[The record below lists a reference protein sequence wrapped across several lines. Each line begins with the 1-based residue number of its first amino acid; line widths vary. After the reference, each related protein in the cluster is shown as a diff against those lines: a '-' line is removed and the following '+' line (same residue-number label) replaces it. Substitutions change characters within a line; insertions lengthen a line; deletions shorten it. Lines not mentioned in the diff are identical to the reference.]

1 MEDGSYLQLILLVLC
16 FLISSTYTMA
26 EAAFIALS
34 NLRVRSMQ
42 DAAVRGA
49 DMVAKIKEDPDK
61 FLTAMLI
68 GANLFYI
75 IATSMA
81 ALIAQRY
88 FGEAGIAVAA
98 IVMTFVTLIFGDITP
113 KSLAVRKS
121 EAIALR
127 LAPFIRLSIWIFS
140 PIIPLVT
147 FITRK
152 VVKLLGGGD
161 DALTPSITES
171 ELKSLVE
178 VSHEVGVIEQ
188 EEKTMIDNV
197 FEFGNT
203 SAQDIMIPRTDILAV
218 RIDSS
223 YDDIFQI
230 FKDEGYSRMPVYEE
244 SIDNIV
250 GILNFRDFVFS
261 EKKGFDLKSL
271 LREPYFTYESK
282 PTVELLAVMREQR
295 YSLAVVLDEYGGT
308 SGILTRNDIVEEIM
322 GHIGDEYDDPHEDE
336 ITDIAPG
343 EYLVLGQTQLEEV
356 SLAIGITLESE
367 DFETIGGYVVG
378 LFGQIPEAGESICDG
393 ELEFT
398 VEHIDKNRI
407 ETLRIVHKQTPEE
420 VSESESDT
428 DV

>member
-1 MEDGSYLQLILLVLC
+1 
-16 FLISSTYTMA
+16 
-26 EAAFIALS
+26 
-34 NLRVRSMQ
+34 MQ
-42 DAAVRGA
+42 DAGTRGA

-81 ALIAQRY
+81 ALVAQHY

-98 IVMTFVTLIFGDITP
+98 IAMTFITLIFGDITP
-113 KSLAVRKS
+113 KSLAVRNTES
-121 EAIALR
+121 LALK
-127 LAPFIRLSIWIFS
+127 LAPFVKLSILVYG

-152 VVKLLGGGD
+152 VVKLLGGD

-197 FEFGNT
+197 FEFGST
-203 SAQDIMIPRTDILAV
+203 SAEDIMIPRTDIYAIKL
-218 RIDSS
+218 DSS
-223 YDDIFQI
+223 YDDIFQV

-244 SIDNIV
+244 SIDNII
-250 GILNFRDFVFS
+250 GILNFRDFVLS
-261 EKKGFDLKSL
+261 DKESFDIKSL

-282 PTVELLAVMREQR
+282 PTVELLTVMREQR

-322 GHIGDEYDDPHEDE
+322 GHIGDEYDDPHEEE
-336 ITDIAPG
+336 ITAIADG
-343 EYLVLGQTQLEEV
+343 EYSVLGQTDLEEV
-356 SLAIGITLESE
+356 GSAIGMMLESE

-378 LFGQIPEAGESICDG
+378 LFGQIPEMGESICDG
-393 ELEFT
+393 ELEFI

-407 ETLRIVHKQTPEE
+407 EKLKIIHKQTPVEIP
-420 VSESESDT
+420 ESESDKNT
-428 DV
+428 

>member
-1 MEDGSYLQLILLVLC
+1 
-16 FLISSTYTMA
+16 
-26 EAAFIALS
+26 
-34 NLRVRSMQ
+34 MQ
-42 DAAVRGA
+42 DSGIKGAAT
-49 DMVAKIKEDPDK
+49 VAKIKEDPDK

-81 ALIAQRY
+81 ALVAQHY

-98 IVMTFVTLIFGDITP
+98 IVMTFVTLVFGDITP

-121 EAIALR
+121 EALALG
-127 LAPFIRLSIWIFS
+127 LAPFVRFSIIIYS

-147 FITRK
+147 VITRK
-152 VVKLLGGGD
+152 IVKLLGGSD
-161 DALTPSITES
+161 DFSPSITES

-188 EEKTMIDNV
+188 EEKDMIDNV

-203 SAQDIMIPRTDILAV
+203 SAQDIMIPRTDIYAI

-223 YDDIFQI
+223 YDEIYQI

-244 SIDNIV
+244 SIDNII
-250 GILNFRDFVFS
+250 GILNFRDFILS
-261 EKKGFDLKSL
+261 DKNTFDINAI

-282 PTVELLAVMREQR
+282 STVELLTVMREQR
-295 YSLAVVLDEYGGT
+295 YSFAVVLDEYGGT

-322 GHIGDEYDDPHEDE
+322 GHIGDEYDDPLEEE
-336 ITDIAPG
+336 IIAIADG
-343 EYLVLGQTQLEEV
+343 EYSVLGQALLEDV
-356 SLAIGITLESE
+356 SEAIGVTLESE

-378 LFGQIPEAGESICDG
+378 LLGQIPEAGEAIVEG
-393 ELEFT
+393 ELEFI
-398 VEHIDKNRI
+398 VEHVDKNRI
-407 ETLRIVHKQTPEE
+407 EKLKIIHKQPSDEADETSTEE
-420 VSESESDT
+420 DT
-428 DV
+428 DT

>member
-1 MEDGSYLQLILLVLC
+1 
-16 FLISSTYTMA
+16 MA
-26 EAAFIALS
+26 ESAYVALS
-34 NLRVRSMQ
+34 SLRVRSMQ
-42 DAAVRGA
+42 DAGTKGA
-49 DMVAKIKEDPDK
+49 DTVAKIKGDPDK

-81 ALIAQRY
+81 ALIAQHH

-98 IVMTFVTLIFGDITP
+98 IIMTFVTLVFGDITP

-121 EAIALR
+121 EGLALG
-127 LAPFIRLSIWIFS
+127 LAPFVRLSIIIYS
-140 PIIPLVT
+140 PLIPIVT

-152 VVKLLGGGD
+152 VVKFLGGGD
-161 DALTPSITES
+161 NFAPSITES

-188 EEKTMIDNV
+188 EGKTMIDNV

-203 SAQDIMIPRTDILAV
+203 SAQDIMIPRTDIYAIK
-218 RIDSS
+218 IDAD
-223 YDDIFQI
+223 YDEVYQI

-244 SIDNIV
+244 SIDNIK
-250 GILNFRDFVFS
+250 GILNFRDFILCDKNS
-261 EKKGFDLKSL
+261 FDINAL

-322 GHIGDEYDDPHEDE
+322 GHIGDEYDDPLEEE
-336 ITDIAPG
+336 ITVITDG
-343 EYLVLGQTQLEEV
+343 EYLVLGQTLLEDV
-356 SLAIGITLESE
+356 SEAIGVVLESE

-378 LFGQIPEAGESICDG
+378 LLGQIPEDGESITEDN
-393 ELEFT
+393 LEFI
-398 VEHIDKNRI
+398 VEHVDKNRI
-407 ETLRIVHKQTPEE
+407 EKLKIINNQNI
-420 VSESESDT
+420 DT
-428 DV
+428 SKDDQVEDDTSF

>member
-1 MEDGSYLQLILLVLC
+1 
-16 FLISSTYTMA
+16 
-26 EAAFIALS
+26 
-34 NLRVRSMQ
+34 MQ
-42 DAAVRGA
+42 DVGTKGA
-49 DMVAKIKEDPDK
+49 DTVAKIKEDPDK

-81 ALIAQRY
+81 ALVGQHY

-98 IVMTFVTLIFGDITP
+98 VAMTFITLVFGDITP

-121 EAIALR
+121 ETISLR
-127 LAPFIRLSIWIFS
+127 LAPFVRLSMIVYG
-140 PIIPLVT
+140 PVIPVVT

-152 VVKLLGGGD
+152 VVKLLGGD
-161 DALTPSITES
+161 EDLSPSITES

-188 EEKTMIDNV
+188 EGKTMIDNV

-203 SAQDIMIPRTDILAV
+203 CAEDIMIPRTDIYAIKV
-218 RIDSS
+218 DSS
-223 YDDIFQI
+223 YDDIFQV

-250 GILNFRDFVFS
+250 GILNFRDFVLS
-261 EKKGFDLKSL
+261 DKENFDIKSI

-322 GHIGDEYDDPHEDE
+322 GHIGDEYDDPHEEE
-336 ITDIAPG
+336 IVSTTPG
-343 EYLVLGQTQLEEV
+343 EYLVLGQALLEDV
-356 SLAIGITLESE
+356 GLAIGVTLESE

-378 LFGQIPEAGESICDG
+378 LFGQIPEMGESICEGD
-393 ELEFT
+393 LEFN
-398 VEHIDKNRI
+398 VLHIDKNRI
-407 ETLRIVHKQTPEE
+407 EKLKIIQKPAPEE
-420 VSESESDT
+420 TETQESDT
-428 DV
+428 DS

>member
-1 MEDGSYLQLILLVLC
+1 MEDGSYLQIFLLVLC
-16 FLISSTYTMA
+16 FLISSLYTMA
-26 EAAFIALS
+26 ESAYVALS

-42 DAAVRGA
+42 DAGTKGA
-49 DMVAKIKEDPDK
+49 DTVAKIKEDPDK

-81 ALIAQRY
+81 ALIAQHH
-88 FGEAGIAVAA
+88 FGEAGIAIAA
-98 IVMTFVTLIFGDITP
+98 IIMTFVTLVFGDITP

-121 EAIALR
+121 EKLTLM
-127 LAPFIRLSIWIFS
+127 LAPFVRFSIIIYS
-140 PIIPLVT
+140 PLIPLVT
-147 FITRK
+147 VITRK

-161 DALTPSITES
+161 DLTPSITES

-178 VSHEVGVIEQ
+178 VSHEVGVIED
-188 EEKTMIDNV
+188 EGKTMIDNV

-203 SAQDIMIPRTDILAV
+203 SAQDIMIPRTDIYSIK
-218 RIDSS
+218 IDSD
-223 YDDIFQI
+223 YDEIYQI

-244 SIDNIV
+244 SLDNIR
-250 GILNFRDFVFS
+250 GILNFRDFILS
-261 EKKGFDLKSL
+261 DKDSFDINSL

-322 GHIGDEYDDPHEDE
+322 GHIGDEYDDPHEEE
-336 ITDIAPG
+336 ITIISDG
-343 EYLVLGQTQLEEV
+343 EYSVLGQTLLEDV
-356 SLAIGITLESE
+356 SESIGVVLESE

-378 LFGQIPEAGESICDG
+378 LLGQIPEDGESIAEG
-393 ELEFT
+393 ELEFI
-398 VEHIDKNRI
+398 VEHVDKNRI
-407 ETLRIVHKQTPEE
+407 EKLKIIKTPTTENEE
-420 VSESESDT
+420 NTEEDT
-428 DV
+428 NS

>member
-1 MEDGSYLQLILLVLC
+1 MS
-16 FLISSTYTMA
+16 
-26 EAAFIALS
+26 EAAFIAIS

-42 DAAVRGA
+42 DSGVRGA

-81 ALIAQRY
+81 ALVAQRY
-88 FGEAGIAVAA
+88 FGEYGIAVAA
-98 IVMTFVTLIFGDITP
+98 VAMTFITLVFGDITP

-121 EAIALR
+121 EAISLK
-127 LAPFIRLSIWIFS
+127 LAPFVRLSMIVYA
-140 PIIPLVT
+140 PAIPLVT
-147 FITRK
+147 IITRR

-161 DALTPSITES
+161 DLSPSITES

-203 SAQDIMIPRTDILAV
+203 SAEDIMIPRTDILAV
-218 RIDSS
+218 RVDSS

-244 SIDNIV
+244 SIDNII
-250 GILNFRDFVFS
+250 GILNFRDFVLS
-261 EKKGFDLKSL
+261 DKENFDINSI
-271 LREPYFTYESK
+271 LREPFFTYESK

-295 YSLAVVLDEYGGT
+295 YSIAVVLDEYGGT

-322 GHIGDEYDDPHEDE
+322 GHIGDEYDDPHEE
-336 ITDIAPG
+336 EVTTITPG
-343 EYLVLGQTQLEEV
+343 EYLINGQTFLEDV
-356 SLAIGITLESE
+356 SEAIGITLESE
-367 DFETIGGYVVG
+367 DFDTIGGYVVG
-378 LFGQIPEAGESICDG
+378 LFGQIPEEGETVCEG
-393 ELEFT
+393 ELEFI
-398 VEHIDKNRI
+398 VESIDKNRI
-407 ETLRIVHKQTPEE
+407 ETLKIIQANPPEE
-420 VSESESDT
+420 PEEPESDPSS
-428 DV
+428 